1 MTKEEFADSVFQA
14 EKSMYRVAKSILHQD
29 EDCEDAIQS
38 AILNAYEKLDTLR
51 NEKFFKT
58 WLTRILINECY
69 KILRSSKEQI
79 PFEPY
84 MAEQNR
90 EKNSS
95 DLYEK
100 LMELDEK
107 YRIPFVLF
115 HVEGYSIQEIH

>member
-1 MTKEEFADSVFQA
+1 
-14 EKSMYRVAKSILHQD
+14 MYRVAKSILHQD
-29 EDCEDAIQS
+29 EDCADAIQS

-69 KILRSSKEQI
+69 KILRSNKEQI
-79 PFEPY
+79 PLEPY

-115 HVEGYSIQEIH
+115 HVEGYSIQENR

>member
-29 EDCEDAIQS
+29 EDCADAIQS
-38 AILNAYEKLDTLR
+38 AILNTYEKLDTLR

-69 KILRSSKEQI
+69 KILRSNKEQI

-90 EKNSS
+90 EKNCS

-107 YRIPFVLF
+107 YRMPFVLLSL
-115 HVEGYSIQEIH
+115 HDRGLQ

>member
-1 MTKEEFADSVFQA
+1 
-14 EKSMYRVAKSILHQD
+14 MYRVAKSILHQD
-29 EDCEDAIQS
+29 EDCADAIQS

-69 KILRSSKEQI
+69 KILRSNKEQI
-79 PFEPY
+79 PFELY

-115 HVEGYSIQEIH
+115 HVEGYSIQENR

>member
-1 MTKEEFADSVFQA
+1 
-14 EKSMYRVAKSILHQD
+14 MYRVAKSILHLDQD
-29 EDCEDAIQS
+29 CADAIQS

-69 KILRSSKEQI
+69 KILRSNKEQI

-115 HVEGYSIQEIH
+115 HVEGYSIQENR